1 MSASPTERILINSG
15 MNTMPLEETL
25 NSYFLIS
32 CNFYYHIGRW
42 TKSQDGRKGGFTA
55 FDMHQVC
62 IVAIFSCTVINVCPL
77 LKELLLWE
85 NKHFR
90 QSSISLTHCPWNK
103 KYAEIHSSKH
113 GRTPAQEKV
122 IVIK

>member
-1 MSASPTERILINSG
+1 MSASPAERILINSG
-15 MNTMPLEETL
+15 MNTMPLEGTL

-42 TKSQDGRKGGFTA
+42 TKSQDRQNGGFTI
-55 FDMHQVC
+55 FDMQQVC
-62 IVAIFSCTVINVCPL
+62 IVAIFSRTVINVCPL

-90 QSSISLTHCPWNK
+90 QSSISLTHCPWDQ
-103 KYAEIHSSKH
+103 KYTVPNME
-113 GRTPAQEKV
+113 
-122 IVIK
+122 